1 MCFLLIGSLRQY
13 LRNNDKKLMHGPVR
27 LDMCIQVC
35 SGMVYLESKQYLHRD
50 LAARNCLVGENN
62 QVKVGD
68 FGLARYVLFTV
79 LNK

>member
-1 MCFLLIGSLRQY
+1 
-13 LRNNDKKLMHGPVR
+13 
-27 LDMCIQVC
+27 MCIQVC

-68 FGLARYVLFTV
+68 FGLARYVVFTV